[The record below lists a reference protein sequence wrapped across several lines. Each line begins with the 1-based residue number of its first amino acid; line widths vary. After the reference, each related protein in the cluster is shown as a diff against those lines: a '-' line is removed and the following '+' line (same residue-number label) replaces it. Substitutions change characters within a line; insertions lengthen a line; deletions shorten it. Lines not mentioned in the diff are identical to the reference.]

1 MADIFKAYDW
11 RDLTRQGKF
20 TFQCVS
26 PSNLNDV
33 YGELEGVDLSS
44 SSLEWAY
51 YTDTRTSGQLSIIGD
66 GWVRGSYIRAIYE
79 IPEWGFSTVL
89 GTYIVT
95 SDDSSRANGAWHYD
109 VQLQSTLYGLST
121 DKLVRPRTIATN
133 ASALS
138 AIKTIVS
145 EAQYYQG
152 VYSGAKDVK
161 VKTPQVLETG
171 TTRLA
176 ALYSLCTLTSN
187 RLDVDPRG
195 RVTVSPYVLPSA
207 KVPKYRIDL
216 TDPRG
221 IAHDDLSRSTNWHEM
236 VDTVAVSFKYSESVK
251 KGDKTESVQRE
262 INAYAKVSA
271 NLHQAHQK
279 RGYTITDFRSLSE
292 LSPQTQAQAQK
303 LANQYLKEQAAEL
316 VEWELTTEYLPLTE
330 GDVVELV
337 VPDGMAQYRGVRKCL
352 VKNVTLNM
360 FPLQMQLTLKETASG
375 DTET

>member
-133 ASALS
+133 ASALK
-138 AIKTIVS
+138 ALRETMPANYRLRELKPKDAKIKT
-145 EAQYYQG
+145 
-152 VYSGAKDVK
+152 
-161 VKTPQVLETG
+161 PLVLETG

-176 ALYSLCTLTSN
+176 AAYSLCTLMNN
-187 RLDVDPRG
+187 RLDVDGNGNP
-195 RVTVSPYVLPSA
+195 TVSPYVLPAS

-236 VDTVAVSFKYSESVK
+236 ADTVAVSFKYSESVK
-251 KGDKTESVQRE
+251 KGGKTESVQRE

-337 VPDGMAQYRGVRKCL
+337 VPDGLAQYRGVRKCL